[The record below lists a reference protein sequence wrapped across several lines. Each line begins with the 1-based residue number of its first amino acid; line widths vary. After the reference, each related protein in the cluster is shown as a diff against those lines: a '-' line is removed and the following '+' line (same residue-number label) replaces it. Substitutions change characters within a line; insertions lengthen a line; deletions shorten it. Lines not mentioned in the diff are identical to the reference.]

1 MQVSAFAAPMLKETG
16 HMFPDFNATGN
27 ELLQTN
33 LIFPIPCEFTDGTLP
48 KCAVIRPTA
57 QGQIDAVGR

>member
-1 MQVSAFAAPMLKETG
+1 
-16 HMFPDFNATGN
+16 MFPDFNATGN